1 MDEKL
6 REKVEKIL
14 DEGNVGYAYFYPRD
28 GSEVEQFVFS
38 MKPKNIANFL
48 GSHYLD
54 AEKMILTDIADRLIL
69 DTFGGFINCCPDQ
82 RLCAEVVNRLAPIQ
96 MGDAGTKEFLIITRD
111 EYDAYG
117 RWEDEQVTMAEMSM
131 G

>member
-1 MDEKL
+1 MDEKS
-6 REKVEKIL
+6 RKKVEKVL
-14 DEGNVGYAYFYPRD
+14 DEGNIGYAYLYPTE

-38 MKPKNIANFL
+38 MKPENIANFL

-54 AEKMILTDIADRLIL
+54 ASKMILTDIADRLIL

-82 RLCAEVVNRLAPIQ
+82 KLCAEVVNRLAPIQ
-96 MGDAGTKEFLIITRD
+96 MGDEEAQEFLMITRD

>member
-6 REKVEKIL
+6 RKKVEKIL
-14 DEGNVGYAYFYPRD
+14 DDGNVGYAYFYPSN
-28 GSEVEQFVFS
+28 GTELQIFVFS
-38 MKPKNIANFL
+38 MTPENIANFL

-54 AEKMILTDIADRLIL
+54 ASKMILTDIADRLIL

-82 RLCAEVVNRLAPIQ
+82 RLCVEVVNRLAPIQ
-96 MGDAGTKEFLIITRD
+96 MGDEEVQEFPIITRD